1 MEGMSVSEARI
12 TPLSSGLQE
21 GWAAGS
27 AVLAGRVGHF
37 CAQLRPPRLLAVN
50 CLFSRGV
57 K

>member
-1 MEGMSVSEARI
+1 MSEARI